1 MYSIQVIN
9 LYYLF
14 YVLDFSVLI
23 FFLWLRADMH
33 SNKIMDRSSRCQRL
47 SQRCVLVAQA
57 RCSDFRVQ
65 FFGKAGIYNQLNFNV
80 FCVTAKYF
88 PD

>member
-33 SNKIMDRSSRCQRL
+33 SNKIMDRSRGSLKDVFWLLEHVALILECNFL
-47 SQRCVLVAQA
+47 EKLGYTINLILTFSVLRQNI
-57 RCSDFRVQ
+57 FQ
-65 FFGKAGIYNQLNFNV
+65 TK
-80 FCVTAKYF
+80 
-88 PD
+88 